1 HDQFGRAE
9 RLEAEAGRARAAQQ
23 LHLLA
28 DRLRFVYGADG
39 LPAPAAQALERRCA
53 ALWAQRGRILEQ
65 LGAAPGGD
73 GEGDL
78 PRPGLLGADR
88 RVRLARAHAGDEAR
102 RAALRMLAEA
112 EELFGPSPVLSRD
125 RQAHA
130 AALGLTD
137 VAHAAARQ
145 AAALPPR
152 TAWE

>member
-1 HDQFGRAE
+1 WPFLGELTRELHDQLGRAE

-39 LPAPAAQALERRCA
+39 LPAEAARALERRCA
-53 ALWAQRGRILEQ
+53 ALSEQRGRSVAQ
-65 LGAAPGGD
+65 RGAAPGGD
-73 GEGDL
+73 VKGDL
-78 PRPGLLGADR
+78 LDLALLGADL
-88 RVRLARAHAGDEAR
+88 RVRLAPAHAGDEAR
-102 RAALRMLAEA
+102 RAALQMLAEA

-137 VAHAAARQ
+137 VAHA
-145 AAALPPR
+145 
-152 TAWE
+152 